1 MFKSLSLESGKALG
15 VVDGRINTVLDT
27 GVLFGFLGVVPAIQ
41 CTNEV
46 AGDTAEAFEFAFVEV
61 FGVSVKILLG
71 GSVASFVGE
80 ELSAGFD
87 KAGNVQSIVMIEVG
101 ESLSGIL
108 FGNFGVPSERFSES
122 FDVKIL
128 SV

>member
-1 MFKSLSLESGKALG
+1 MFKSLSLESGKAFG
-15 VVDGRINTVLDT
+15 VVDGRINTVLDA
-27 GVLFGFLGVVPAIQ
+27 GVFFGVVPAIQ

-61 FGVSVKILLG
+61 FGVSVEILLG
-71 GSVASFVGE
+71 GSVASFIGE

-101 ESLSGIL
+101 ESFLCIL